1 MKICYFLN
9 GSRGATILKN
19 IYKKNLFK
27 IDKIIICKKNNKN
40 LIEKKF
46 SKKIILLQ
54 NINST
59 KSFKKLNEL
68 KFDLFILAGYP
79 QILKK
84 KIFQIPKKMTINLHG
99 GPLPAYRG
107 GSPLNWQIINQEKE
121 IGISIIKID
130 EGIDT
135 GDIIEEKKFKLF
147 KNDNIKTVHDK
158 ANKHFSEMLFKI
170 IKKLK
175 KGKIFLK
182 KQKYKKKLWKQR
194 RDNDGFLD
202 FKKKNLKESIFFVK
216 ALTRPYPGAWSYIFI
231 EQRKKKVRIYNLK
244 KTNKVKLNNPGD
256 AMIIKKKI
264 FIRSL
269 DETCLLTD
277 YNLS

>member
-27 IDKIIICKKNNKN
+27 IDKIIICKKKNKN

-84 KIFQIPKKMTINLHG
+84 KILKINKIIKINLNG
-99 GPLPAYRG
+99 GPLPEYRG

-135 GDIIEEKKFKLF
+135 GDIIEEK
-147 KNDNIKTVHDK
+147 
-158 ANKHFSEMLFKI
+158 
-170 IKKLK
+170 
-175 KGKIFLK
+175 
-182 KQKYKKKLWKQR
+182 
-194 RDNDGFLD
+194 
-202 FKKKNLKESIFFVK
+202 NLN
-216 ALTRPYPGAWSYIFI
+216 Y
-231 EQRKKKVRIYNLK
+231 
-244 KTNKVKLNNPGD
+244 
-256 AMIIKKKI
+256 
-264 FIRSL
+264 
-269 DETCLLTD
+269 
-277 YNLS
+277 

>member
-1 MKICYFLN
+1 MLFFKWIKRCNYF
-9 GSRGATILKN
+9 KN

-27 IDKIIICKKNNKN
+27 IDKIIICKKKNKN

-84 KIFQIPKKMTINLHG
+84 KILQIPKIMTINLHG

-135 GDIIEEKKFKLF
+135 GDIIEEKKFKLL
-147 KNDNIKTVHDK
+147 KNDNIKTIHDK
-158 ANKHFSEMLFKI
+158 ANKHFTEMLFKI

-175 KGKIFLK
+175 KGKIFIK

-202 FKKKNLKESIFFVK
+202 FKKKKFK
-216 ALTRPYPGAWSYIFI
+216 
-231 EQRKKKVRIYNLK
+231 RINFLCKSFNETISWCVVIYFH
-244 KTNKVKLNNPGD
+244 KT
-256 AMIIKKKI
+256 
-264 FIRSL
+264 
-269 DETCLLTD
+269 T
-277 YNLS
+277 

>member
-9 GSRGATILKN
+9 GSRGVTILKN

-27 IDKIIICKKNNKN
+27 IDKIIICKKKNKN

-84 KIFQIPKKMTINLHG
+84 KILQIPKIMTINLHG

-135 GDIIEEKKFKLF
+135 GDIIEEKKFKLL
-147 KNDNIKTVHDK
+147 KNDNIKTIHDK
-158 ANKHFSEMLFKI
+158 ANKHFTEMLFKI

-231 EQRKKKVRIYNLK
+231 KQRKKKVRIYNLK

-256 AMIIKKKI
+256 AMIIKKKL

-277 YNLS
+277 YILS

>member
-194 RDNDGFLD
+194 RDNVGFLD
-202 FKKKNLKESIFFVK
+202 FKKKNLKEAIFFGN
-216 ALTRPYPGAWSYIFI
+216 A
-231 EQRKKKVRIYNLK
+231 
-244 KTNKVKLNNPGD
+244 
-256 AMIIKKKI
+256 
-264 FIRSL
+264 
-269 DETCLLTD
+269 
-277 YNLS
+277 

>member
-1 MKICYFLN
+1 M
-9 GSRGATILKN
+9 
-19 IYKKNLFK
+19 
-27 IDKIIICKKNNKN
+27 
-40 LIEKKF
+40 
-46 SKKIILLQ
+46 LQ

-84 KIFQIPKKMTINLHG
+84 KILQIPKIMTINLHG

-135 GDIIEEKKFKLF
+135 GDIIEEKKFKLL
-147 KNDNIKTVHDK
+147 KNDNIKTIHDK
-158 ANKHFSEMLFKI
+158 ANKHFTEMLFKI

-231 EQRKKKVRIYNLK
+231 KQRKKKVRIYNLK

-256 AMIIKKKI
+256 AMIIKKKL

-277 YNLS
+277 YILS

>member
-27 IDKIIICKKNNKN
+27 IDKIIICKKKNKN

-84 KIFQIPKKMTINLHG
+84 KILQIPKIMTINLHG

-135 GDIIEEKKFKLF
+135 GDIIEEKKFKLL
-147 KNDNIKTVHDK
+147 KNDNIKTIHDK
-158 ANKHFSEMLFKI
+158 ANKHFTEMLFKI

-194 RDNDGFLD
+194 RDKDGFLD

-277 YNLS
+277 YILS